1 VAKPRNERGQAV
13 TKFCLAME
21 EHRRTE
27 AGRVRSAKEFVAH
40 FFPHDEQK
48 ATDQLFLHMPNDV
61 RGPVLAAWGIR
72 GAKAALKDDDEK
84 VKLVVHDGLVAGD
97 IDDAI
102 FEEGIE
108 PATLVDWIVLSEWW
122 SFWRHGRLT
131 GVAIQ
136 KALGTARELGLID
149 DPWFLLNLQGRGG
162 KLTGTDVL
170 CDTLSKDQIVGWL
183 RKLHDA
189 GDGSPAGLIAAIGW
203 ETVLAKT
210 AQDALLFALD
220 QFARK
225 AGLAPESPA
234 ETSKPP
240 EEPAATSKPAA
251 AKPAVAA
258 KSAEAARSAT
268 APSAVE
274 GKPSAGASAGAAAA
288 ARPPTVEPSTAQHDR
303 LAEAFP
309 TLNAPSDAV
318 AVAEAEALNQKAT
331 LERHDSGFPVAI
343 PDMPAVDVGD
353 HDDEPPPSTANGEDE
368 ESPKLAEARAAIMQT
383 LKSTGAHEVAR
394 EPWDESEIPAKPS
407 SLEWPEPPPI
417 TTNGGGSAA
426 ADDAIVLGEEDL
438 QKASAPKL
446 AVSNPPPIP
455 KKPGAVPR
463 GR

>member
-1 VAKPRNERGQAV
+1 VAKPRNERSQAV

-162 KLTGTDVL
+162 KLSGTDVL

-203 ETVLAKT
+203 ETILTKT

-234 ETSKPP
+234 EAKPAETAKP
-240 EEPAATSKPAA
+240 AEAKPAAGKPAVSAKPAA
-251 AKPAVAA
+251 AA
-258 KSAEAARSAT
+258 KSAT
-268 APSAVE
+268 APSLEA
-274 GKPSAGASAGAAAA
+274 KPSASAAVAAPP
-288 ARPPTVEPSTAQHDR
+288 PPTLEPSTARHDR

-318 AVAEAEALNQKAT
+318 AVAEAEALAQTQAKT
-331 LERHDSGFPVAI
+331 PLERHDSGFPVAI
-343 PDMPAVDVGD
+343 PDMPAVDVGED
-353 HDDEPPPSTANGEDE
+353 EHEPPPSTSNGDDE

-383 LKSTGAHEVAR
+383 LKSTGAHDVVR
-394 EPWDESEIPAKPS
+394 EPWDESEVPAKPS

-417 TTNGGGSAA
+417 TANGGGSPA
-426 ADDAIVLGEEDL
+426 ADDAIVLGEDDL
-438 QKASAPKL
+438 QKASVPKV

-455 KKPGAVPR
+455 KKPGSVPR